1 MPTLRWIER
10 RRRARRC
17 MRRYRMPSGACGRE
31 RFWTRLATGAFDQRV
46 REVAVEEIESQL
58 AGMFDDA

>member
-1 MPTLRWIER
+1 
-10 RRRARRC
+10 